1 MYTGNVVNSEI
12 KIHATVVSRNVFFPR
27 DLASSGLYFLSFCRL
42 ADIYFCS
49 LNAPATACK
58 ENHW

>member
-27 DLASSGLYFLSFCRL
+27 DLASSGLYFLSFSRL

-49 LNAPATACK
+49 LNAPATA
-58 ENHW
+58 